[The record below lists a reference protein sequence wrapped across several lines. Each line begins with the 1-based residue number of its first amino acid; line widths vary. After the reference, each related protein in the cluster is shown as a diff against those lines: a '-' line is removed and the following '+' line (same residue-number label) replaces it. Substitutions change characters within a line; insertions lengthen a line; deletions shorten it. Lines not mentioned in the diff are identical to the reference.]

1 MSNQHNTTTP
11 RRHQDRRSPNTRP
24 SPRAFTLV
32 ELLVV
37 IVIIAA
43 ASVLILPGVASVV
56 RSNNYAA
63 SVNLVSTSLSNAR
76 ARALSTDNTAGLL
89 FLFDAEREV
98 YTLQVIELSS
108 RNASLTNRP
117 RSSQVRQRDTYT
129 RAFIP
134 AIGVPAVELP
144 QGIAVYGLSYSIAP
158 NDPDPLTGV
167 PILGD
172 EIDDGTAAWYAGER
186 VSDVSISGLP
196 DAEEVPWIF
205 PRNDPLLTLED
216 RTNYLTDPDTP
227 DRDELWDLDDSNAD
241 AIRAVRHS
249 MSFAIFFD
257 RSGKVVSTDGERDVP
272 TPNAFLE
279 LPTDPIDRTE
289 NDPELREE
297 LDQPLVF
304 DPERG
309 LGQDI
314 TPNPEVMIRSAQQLA
329 VVDLRAL
336 RQGVGPVIRTN
347 DPWLYRSE
355 TDNDDFVDIEVPGER
370 SNGGLMIED
379 DEAVRAIS
387 AWIDN
392 NAEIIS
398 FNQYTGSVIKR
409 SSQ

>member
-1 MSNQHNTTTP
+1 MNNKHNTTT
-11 RRHQDRRSPNTRP
+11 RRRQQAHRSPNASR

-43 ASVLILPGVASVV
+43 AAVLILPGVASVV

-98 YTLQVIELSS
+98 YTLQVIELAS

-144 QGIAVYGLSYSIAP
+144 PGMAVYGLSYSIAP
-158 NDPDPLTGV
+158 NDPDPLTGL

-172 EIDDGTAAWYAGER
+172 EIDDVTAAWYAGER
-186 VSDVSISGLP
+186 VSDVNISGLP

-205 PRNDPLLTLED
+205 PRNDPLLTLEN
-216 RTNYLTDPDTP
+216 RTDYLTDPDTP
-227 DRDELWDLDDSNAD
+227 DRDELWDVDPDGTRGLR

-257 RSGKVVSTDGERDVP
+257 RTGKVVSTDGERDVP

-279 LPTDPIDRTE
+279 LPTNPIDRTE
-289 NDPELREE
+289 DDPELREE

-304 DPERG
+304 DPETG
-309 LGQDI
+309 LGPDL

-347 DPWLYRSE
+347 QPWFYRSE
-355 TDNDDFVDIEVPGER
+355 TDNDDFVDIEIP
-370 SNGGLMIED
+370 
-379 DEAVRAIS
+379 A
-387 AWIDN
+387 
-392 NAEIIS
+392 NATTADS
-398 FNQYTGSVIKR
+398 
-409 SSQ
+409 